1 MFTLK
6 FKSGIYGKS
15 DLRENV
21 EGVRIMSEPWEV
33 DGVELIALTVDYVDS
48 PSEELTA
55 VQNNYRLE

>member
-6 FKSGIYGKS
+6 FKNGTYGKN

-21 EGVRIMSEPWEV
+21 EGIRIMSEPWVV
-33 DGVELIALTVDYVDS
+33 DGVELISLTVDYVDS

-55 VQNNYRLE
+55 VQNNYQLE